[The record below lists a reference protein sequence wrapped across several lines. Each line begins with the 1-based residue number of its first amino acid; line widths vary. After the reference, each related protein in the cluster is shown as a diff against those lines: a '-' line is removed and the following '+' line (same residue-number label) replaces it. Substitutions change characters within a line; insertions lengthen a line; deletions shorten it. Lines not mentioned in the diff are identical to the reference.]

1 MIESGFRSAVS
12 TGIGKIQR
20 EGFDY
25 FLLSIVMITVGVGV
39 IMIYSTSY
47 IPALNQLG
55 DGLYFLRRQLLF
67 VGLGFILCLGLA
79 FFDYRLLSRYSA
91 FILIG
96 VVFLLILVLIPGVGT
111 RVGGSSRWLRAFGY
125 SFQPTELAKLAI
137 VIVLADFLA
146 RNEANQDGKAR
157 ILFPLAVAG
166 LVAFLVLLQPDF
178 GSAVLIGI
186 LLLLLWMVAG
196 VRLKYIVG
204 LGLLAVPLLAGLV
217 VFGHGYRLRRVMIFL
232 NPWSDPEGSGFQI
245 IQSFVAFAHGGFAGQ
260 GLGEGSQK
268 LFFLPEAHTDFIFS
282 VIGEELGFLGVAGV
296 LFLYLVFTQR
306 GIRIALKAPDLF
318 GSLLAF
324 GIVVMV
330 SFQALLNMGVVLG
343 VLPTKGLTLPFISY
357 GGTSL
362 VVNLM
367 AVGVLLSIALHPHP
381 SRN

>member
-25 FLLSIVMITVGVGV
+25 FLLTIVMITVGVGV

-47 IPALNQLG
+47 IPALKQLG

>member
-47 IPALNQLG
+47 IPALKQLG

-67 VGLGFILCLGLA
+67 VGLGFIFCLGLA

-146 RNEANQDGKAR
+146 RNEANQDGKVR

-204 LGLLAVPLLAGLV
+204 LGLLAVPVLAGLV

>member
-47 IPALNQLG
+47 IPALKQLG

>member
-1 MIESGFRSAVS
+1 MTKSGFRSAVS

-25 FLLSIVMITVGVGV
+25 FLLSVVMITVGVGV

-47 IPALNQLG
+47 IPALQQLG

-79 FFDYRLLSRYSA
+79 FLDYRLLSRSSG
-91 FILIG
+91 FILLG
-96 VVFLLILVLIPGVGT
+96 VIFLLILVLIPGVGT

-125 SFQPTELAKLAI
+125 SFQPTELAKLAV
-137 VIVLADFLA
+137 VIMLADFLA
-146 RNEANQDGKAR
+146 RNEANQDDKAR

-196 VRLKYIVG
+196 VSLKYIVG

-245 IQSFVAFAHGGFAGQ
+245 IQSFVAFAHGGLAGQ

-282 VIGEELGFLGVAGV
+282 VIGEELGFLGVAGL

-306 GIRIALKAPDLF
+306 GIRIALKAPDLL

-324 GIVVMV
+324 GVVVMV

>member
-47 IPALNQLG
+47 IPALKQLG

-146 RNEANQDGKAR
+146 RNEANLDGKAR